1 MDASLIFGSSNTSN
15 ALSLGAPEPGTGVNT
30 DLSRTMTG
38 QEFAGVM
45 RDLMASS
52 ERQGIAATV
61 AETGPTVAE
70 TAPTVATLGLLTL
83 NLGDQISLIT
93 TASPLPD
100 AGSLAEFAR
109 SQGLGENAVKAL
121 FGDLVNKSTE
131 QESGSKSA
139 SNLTW
144 RSLPEIKN
152 SLDPMLFSPGGLV
165 ISPSD
170 LQQSDVNKP
179 EPNPLL
185 ENNTTRAVD
194 VNLEG
199 SPIDHRFPNGS
210 TLTWLTSHPNLLTAN
225 SPGQQVRQSGWEN
238 APRQILNLSTL
249 DSEKPLDAFNDR
261 FFIKTDDQ
269 SSQTLDDLSKTTQDS
284 VAAKISDIHHLLL
297 KNQAVGSVEAF
308 ENFSVNQLAYPRI
321 ASDSNLMSSAN
332 NSAFLTDTTMISSA
346 QSKMTPDGLILTGKL
361 LGGLSATAMSPTTE
375 VVPAQPS
382 SESPVEMG
390 PIDAMRIRLVP
401 AWETMTRQLAKLKG
415 NDAATPWANL
425 TAASIKTDSSAQVTP
440 QAILDLGETDIG
452 LDLQSDLNIVMNSS
466 TVDSST
472 TTLNPSQPESSR
484 TALSLKGPDVNNSPS
499 VQTSEDR
506 SGQIQQLA
514 DKLGQAMSERL
525 QDQIDKGQWRM
536 HLKLN
541 PGHLGSIDVELDMH
555 SGGLDALF
563 KTDNTL
569 TRELITQ
576 GISKLREGLT
586 QSGMAVAS
594 VWVNSDS
601 QRESGG
607 NSTPRQN
614 NFAKS
619 KAGDKSPEL
628 SAVALTHKEVRSA
641 DGWDTLA

>member
-144 RSLPEIKN
+144 RPLPEIKN
-152 SLDPMLFSPGGLV
+152 SLDHMLFSPGGLV

-225 SPGQQVRQSGWEN
+225 SPVQQVRQSGWEN

-269 SSQTLDDLSKTTQDS
+269 SFT
-284 VAAKISDIHHLLL
+284 
-297 KNQAVGSVEAF
+297 VEK
-308 ENFSVNQLAYPRI
+308 
-321 ASDSNLMSSAN
+321 SS
-332 NSAFLTDTTMISSA
+332 SWFC
-346 QSKMTPDGLILTGKL
+346 
-361 LGGLSATAMSPTTE
+361 
-375 VVPAQPS
+375 
-382 SESPVEMG
+382 
-390 PIDAMRIRLVP
+390 
-401 AWETMTRQLAKLKG
+401 
-415 NDAATPWANL
+415 
-425 TAASIKTDSSAQVTP
+425 
-440 QAILDLGETDIG
+440 
-452 LDLQSDLNIVMNSS
+452 
-466 TVDSST
+466 
-472 TTLNPSQPESSR
+472 
-484 TALSLKGPDVNNSPS
+484 
-499 VQTSEDR
+499 
-506 SGQIQQLA
+506 
-514 DKLGQAMSERL
+514 
-525 QDQIDKGQWRM
+525 
-536 HLKLN
+536 
-541 PGHLGSIDVELDMH
+541 
-555 SGGLDALF
+555 
-563 KTDNTL
+563 
-569 TRELITQ
+569 
-576 GISKLREGLT
+576 
-586 QSGMAVAS
+586 
-594 VWVNSDS
+594 
-601 QRESGG
+601 
-607 NSTPRQN
+607 
-614 NFAKS
+614 
-619 KAGDKSPEL
+619 
-628 SAVALTHKEVRSA
+628 
-641 DGWDTLA
+641 

>member
-225 SPGQQVRQSGWEN
+225 SPVQQVRQSGWEN

-284 VAAKISDIHHLLL
+284 VATKISDIHHLLL

-375 VVPAQPS
+375 VVPTQPS

-452 LDLQSDLNIVMNSS
+452 LDLQCDLNIVMNSS

>member
-52 ERQGIAATV
+52 ERQGIAA
-61 AETGPTVAE
+61 TVAE

-225 SPGQQVRQSGWEN
+225 SPVQQVRQSGWEN